1 MIPFRPSPQLPLAQ
15 RGVALVMSLI
25 LLLLITL
32 LALAASRT
40 TLVQQKMTG
49 NLYDRSL
56 QFQGAEAALRT
67 AMALLPTRPDLIAR
81 NCQAG
86 GVICLGNPF
95 EDPGLPSSAIQ
106 TVAPGQ
112 GPGQYTASPLS
123 PGQPQ
128 YVIEAMG
135 QWPDVQSDT
144 GFGQTAN
151 AHNYGVQGV
160 STMALYYRITARSG
174 DPATI
179 GDRAVVTLQ
188 TLVKQ
193 R

>member
-1 MIPFRPSPQLPLAQ
+1 MLLTLPTSITKRHQ
-15 RGVALVMSLI
+15 RGIALIVSLI

-32 LALAASRT
+32 LALAASRG
-40 TLVQQKMTG
+40 TLVQQKMTS
-49 NLYDRSL
+49 NLYDRTL
-56 QFQGAEAALRT
+56 QLQGTEAALRV
-67 AMALLPTRPDLIAR
+67 AMELLPTHPALIAR

-86 GVICLGNPF
+86 GVVCPGNPF
-95 EDPGLPSSAIQ
+95 EDPDLPAGAIHTVSS
-106 TVAPGQ
+106 GQ
-112 GPGQYTASPLS
+112 GMGQYTASVLS

-135 QWPDVQSDT
+135 QWPDPQSDT

-151 AHNYGVQGV
+151 AHNYGAQGT
-160 STMALYYRITARSG
+160 STTALYYRITARSG
-174 DPATI
+174 DPQTV

-188 TLVKQ
+188 TMVKQ